1 MEIVSGA
8 GHDAVYMARVAPTAM
23 IFVPCADGISHNEI
37 EDAKPADLAAG
48 CDVLLHAILEA
59 AKGLSAD
66 ASRLLREGEA
76 HLRKRAFAPARD
88 ALEQAVALLPALG
101 PAHSLLGRA
110 RHGLGD
116 AAGAAERLSHG
127 PRPRSARRRQR
138 TAAGERAARPAD
150 RRRRPPDASGARSRS
165 TPRDSGARITG
176 WRVRSPSSTTSPGL
190 ATRSPPGARLPT
202 PSGVDPHLRF
212 DAIANQIR
220 LDDAFFAS
228 LDTASRAPALDG
240 AFAHGDMPILFA
252 AADAGYTT
260 RFVDLLAGNLA
271 ARAPGTAFH
280 LHVVNPTPESEAKVA
295 RAIELTQGHLD
306 FAVTR
311 ETRRSRKRFAA
322 PGLDPLYAAKTYY
335 SCARFLNLP
344 RLIAH
349 YRRPVLVC
357 DIDLAPTRD
366 PRPWLDEL
374 AACDAGVNVKI
385 RYDFANKLLATMVY
399 FGDTPAGRRYAD
411 LVAGYC
417 RHFLAARNATWTID
431 QVALHAAWLHMRRTG
446 QWRDFRE
453 FAPDTMNWM
462 DDSFEAEEA
471 QRRFLF
477 VSLYSSVPKM

>member
-1 MEIVSGA
+1 M
-8 GHDAVYMARVAPTAM
+8 
-23 IFVPCADGISHNEI
+23 
-37 EDAKPADLAAG
+37 
-48 CDVLLHAILEA
+48 
-59 AKGLSAD
+59 SAD

-76 HLRKRAFAPARD
+76 HLKKRAFAPARA

-116 AAGAAERLSHG
+116 AAGAAD
-127 PRPRSARRRQR
+127 AY
-138 TAAGERAARPAD
+138 RAALALDPRDAD
-150 RRRRPPDASGARSRS
+150 SERRLGNALLDLDQAKEAADAFRRAVALNS
-165 TPRDSGARITG
+165 RDSGARY
-176 WRVRSPSSTTSPGL
+176 GL
-190 ATRSPPGARLPT
+190 ASALAELDDVAGAADAFAAWGRLPT
-202 PSGVDPHLRF
+202 PTGIDPHLRF

-220 LDDAFFAS
+220 LDDSFFAS
-228 LDTASRAPALDG
+228 LDTAPGPALDG
-240 AFAHGDMPILFA
+240 DFAHGDMPILFA
-252 AADAGYTT
+252 SADAGYTT
-260 RFVDLLAGNLA
+260 RFVDLIAGNLA

-295 RAIELTQGHLD
+295 RAVELTQGHLD

-311 ETRRSRKRFAA
+311 ETVDLASFAA

-417 RHFLAARNATWTID
+417 RHFLTTRSATWTID

-477 VSLYSSVPKM
+477 VSLYSSVPKI